1 MSNTLREIVKEVYD
15 VLGEEDS
22 STIFDKD
29 NTVIPNI
36 NREIL
41 NVCKWNV
48 RNFFTKSMMRCNT
61 LWFLY
66 QEEIGKVPRPKKLIA
81 DAAVWDTTL
90 SLSDLEDLPTNWF
103 LSIFGMF
110 VEYSIVWWVLTLS
123 SWLTNPVKEWEIVR
137 RCIQKPLQSIQFK
150 DVREYPSNDKL
161 EYYDFQNKPI
171 LRHRAYTV
179 KPQWQVEYLIFDE
192 FSWMAVVPII
202 LRPEPLTDLDD
213 ECILPDNYWT
223 EVVAR
228 LVAWQLLMDDSQVQK
243 WQNVLLKAY
252 DNLTSMYNF
261 YSEPLKDRRKSVKVR
276 PITLDMY

>member
-36 NREIL
+36 NKEIL
-41 NVCKWNV
+41 NVCRWNV
-48 RNFFTKSMMRCNT
+48 RNFFTKSMMRCGM
-61 LWFLY
+61 LGFLY
-66 QEEIGKVPRPKKLIA
+66 NEEIVKIPRSKKLDVPAIT
-81 DAAVWDTTL
+81 WDTIL
-90 SLSDLEDLPTNWF
+90 YLSDTDDLPTSWF
-103 LSIFGMF
+103 LCIFGMF
-110 VEYSIVWWVLTLS
+110 VEYTIVNGDIVLTDPLEKDI
-123 SWLTNPVKEWEIVR
+123 PEWEIVR
-137 RCIQKPLQSIQFK
+137 FAIQKPLQSIQFK
-150 DVREYPSNDKL
+150 DVREYPSNTKL
-161 EYYDFQNKPI
+161 EYFDFQNKPI
-171 LRHRAYTV
+171 VRYRAYTI
-179 KPQWQVEYLIFDE
+179 KPQWQYEYLYFDE
-192 FSWMAVVPII
+192 FVWKVTIPYIVK
-202 LRPEPLTDLDD
+202 PEPLEDLDD